1 MSTNQPTTASRLYTQ
16 VKKLED
22 DINTE
27 LFNQDNA
34 KANMDS
40 LDKEKQ
46 AQQAIANNK
55 ENTPADIAEAKKELE
70 RIAKERKVEDKRYRD
85 STGVLANLYTEKNQ
99 AEADLK
105 VALNTPV
112 VNPAHDSLVAE
123 VNDLKATMAA
133 MTQDIEKLE
142 KEKEKKPR
150 AKVGEKTEAGQ
161 AQGFLD
167 ELIQLMKAERKGGES
182 TAGTTPT
189 VTTPAA
195 TTPRTKSLAQMP
207 ILTKASGY
215 KEHLTKLKTF
225 FRLNEVT
232 TDQNKKDVLVLSL
245 GPEVAVRVQGVD
257 TEADPYAAMDF
268 EEFSRGV
275 GERMVPKAS
284 ASILR
289 SLFDSTKQK
298 PGEYC
303 VDYLVK
309 KHATF
314 VEAYPG
320 NSMPVSFLAR
330 NLVEGL
336 FSEELKSEMWRKIS
350 EDEEQNEETDAESIS
365 NAVTS
370 IIQKANMA
378 LDFVRKNSGISEDTD
393 KRGLGVVSIPDSTT
407 GGATPG
413 SKDKSLVLGQ
423 VEEQY
428 GEDMTASWETG
439 EEGGEDVYNAEE
451 DVDEEAPL
459 SEEAVNYCELV
470 EPPEQTKFWN
480 LPEELGEAGEGG
492 KPGGGKGA
500 CWVCGSLSHYKR
512 NCPQRLKAV
521 SNVVNAML
529 SGGRGGGQARRPAG
543 RWRGGRG
550 GARFPSAPYSAYAPF
565 GRGAQGRPLFY
576 PPGSRP
582 TWFPSSPGP
591 RLSRGFGRG
600 NPAARNPFH

>member
-1 MSTNQPTTASRLYTQ
+1 MASRLYNNI
-16 VKKLED
+16 KKLDES
-22 DINTE
+22 IATE
-27 LFNQDNA
+27 LTNQSTA
-34 KANMDS
+34 KAN
-40 LDKEKQ
+40 LDRLDRERQTHQ
-46 AQQAIANNK
+46 AVVNDKHKTSDEIEQAK
-55 ENTPADIAEAKKELE
+55 TELK
-70 RIAKERKVEDKRYRD
+70 RIEDERKAADKQFRD
-85 STGVLANLYTEKNQ
+85 STTTLTDLYKEKDQAGDELTTVLE
-99 AEADLK
+99 
-105 VALNTPV
+105 TPV
-112 VNPAHDSLVAE
+112 VNTTNEALVIE
-123 VNDLKATMAA
+123 LNELKSAFAL
-133 MTQDIEKLE
+133 MTLDQ
-142 KEKEKKPR
+142 EKKP
-150 AKVGEKTEAGQ
+150 KTQ
-161 AQGFLD
+161 AQKTDQGVLQ
-167 ELIQLMKAERKGGES
+167 ELVQLMKADKKGGK
-182 TAGTTPT
+182 PVT
-189 VTTPAA
+189 VTPPT
-195 TTPRTKSLAQMP
+195 TTPRTKSLATMP
-207 ILTKASGY
+207 ILTKAAGY
-215 KEHLTKLKTF
+215 TEHLTKLKTF
-225 FRLNEVT
+225 FRLNEVV
-232 TDQNKKDVLVLSL
+232 TDQNKKDVLILSL
-245 GPEVAVRVQGVD
+245 SPEVAVRVQGVD
-257 TEADPYAAMDF
+257 SQADPYAAMDF
-268 EEFSRGV
+268 DEFSRGV

-289 SLFDSTKQK
+289 SQFDSTKQK

-314 VEAYPG
+314 VKAYPG

-336 FSEELKSEMWRKIS
+336 YSEEMKSEMWRKIS
-350 EDEEQNEETDAESIS
+350 EDEEQNEETDAESIT

-407 GGATPG
+407 GGATPA

-428 GEDMTASWETG
+428 GEDMTTSWETG

-500 CWVCGSLSHYKR
+500 CWVCGSLSHYKKF
-512 NCPQRLKAV
+512 CPQRLKAV

-550 GARFPSAPYSAYAPF
+550 GARFPATPYSAYAPF

-591 RLSRGFGRG
+591 RPSRGFGRG
-600 NPAARNPFH
+600 NPAARNPFQ

>member
-189 VTTPAA
+189 GTTPAA
-195 TTPRTKSLAQMP
+195 TT
-207 ILTKASGY
+207 
-215 KEHLTKLKTF
+215 
-225 FRLNEVT
+225 
-232 TDQNKKDVLVLSL
+232 DQVFGSN
-245 GPEVAVRVQGVD
+245 
-257 TEADPYAAMDF
+257 ADPDKGLWLQGAPDQIEDIF
-268 EEFSRGV
+268 
-275 GERMVPKAS
+275 PLK
-284 ASILR
+284 R
-289 SLFDSTKQK
+289 SD
-298 PGEYC
+298 
-303 VDYLVK
+303 D
-309 KHATF
+309 
-314 VEAYPG
+314 
-320 NSMPVSFLAR
+320 
-330 NLVEGL
+330 
-336 FSEELKSEMWRKIS
+336 
-350 EDEEQNEETDAESIS
+350 
-365 NAVTS
+365 
-370 IIQKANMA
+370 
-378 LDFVRKNSGISEDTD
+378 
-393 KRGLGVVSIPDSTT
+393 
-407 GGATPG
+407 
-413 SKDKSLVLGQ
+413 
-423 VEEQY
+423 
-428 GEDMTASWETG
+428 
-439 EEGGEDVYNAEE
+439 
-451 DVDEEAPL
+451 
-459 SEEAVNYCELV
+459 
-470 EPPEQTKFWN
+470 
-480 LPEELGEAGEGG
+480 
-492 KPGGGKGA
+492 
-500 CWVCGSLSHYKR
+500 
-512 NCPQRLKAV
+512 
-521 SNVVNAML
+521 
-529 SGGRGGGQARRPAG
+529 
-543 RWRGGRG
+543 
-550 GARFPSAPYSAYAPF
+550 
-565 GRGAQGRPLFY
+565 
-576 PPGSRP
+576 
-582 TWFPSSPGP
+582 
-591 RLSRGFGRG
+591 
-600 NPAARNPFH
+600 